1 MTVRWG
7 RCSNFKNCKDAKRRQ
22 HIPIPQGAA
31 FVCPEC
37 SQPLLDENDIAP
49 QEAPVA
55 PGKKPSATFMVGVT
69 VALLLVV
76 VGGFATWGRLHSAD
90 AAVAKNMP
98 NAILRLAG
106 SNTIGDSLGP
116 SLAEAFLKDQ
126 GATDVRILPGANPL
140 EKIVEG
146 VLPGDRKASSITIA
160 AHGSATAFTA
170 LAENSCDIGMA
181 SRKVKPDE
189 AAKLT
194 SLGIMSSVANEHIL
208 GLDGIAVIVNAAN
221 PADQLDKEKIMRIF
235 TGEITDWSQ
244 VGSLNG
250 AIKIYARNDNS
261 GTYDTFKS
269 LVLAGKPLAASA
281 QRIEDSK
288 ALSDAV
294 AADPYGIGFIAL
306 PYIQSAKP
314 IAVSDKGTLALL
326 PTRLTVGTEDYLLS
340 RRLYLYTPANPAN
353 KYTRQFLEFAISS
366 KTSFKIGYSYHYT
379 FSNNL
384 DGTTS
389 VGKGDKKNDAFSY
402 SYIQFSLDLFSKT
415 TEEKQ
420 LQFLDLGKSGI
431 YDFWDMDGDYVMDL
445 YDQCPW
451 TPTGEKVDSVGCP
464 LDDDKDGVPNYRD
477 KEKQTPPNAFY
488 VDVDGRE
495 VKEGKLLA
503 RLNNNK
509 SIEQAELYRHYP
521 NLLEG
526 TGLYRR
532 FYMQI
537 PPKFKPL
544 DLNNDEYISL
554 DELLKTIDSFLESK
568 SDLKVDDLYELVEFF
583 FIQ

>member
-1 MTVRWG
+1 
-7 RCSNFKNCKDAKRRQ
+7 
-22 HIPIPQGAA
+22 
-31 FVCPEC
+31 
-37 SQPLLDENDIAP
+37 LLDENDIAP

-294 AADPYGIGFIAL
+294 AADPNGIGFVGL
-306 PYIQSAKP
+306 PYIQSSKP
-314 IAVSDKGTLALL
+314 VAVSEKGTLALL

-340 RRLYLYTPANPAN
+340 RRLYLYTPANPGN
-353 KYTRQFLEFAISS
+353 RYTRQFVEFAISR
-366 KTSFKIGYSYHYT
+366 KGQ
-379 FSNNL
+379 
-384 DGTTS
+384 DV
-389 VGKGDKKNDAFSY
+389 VGAAGFVAQNVAQVAQTVSDRAPGDYKRLTMDANRL
-402 SYIQFSLDLFSKT
+402 SLDFRFQSGQT
-415 TEEKQ
+415 D
-420 LQFLDLGKSGI
+420 LDNKA
-431 YDFWDMDGDYVMDL
+431 
-445 YDQCPW
+445 
-451 TPTGEKVDSVGCP
+451 KVD
-464 LDDDKDGVPNYRD
+464 LDRVVSLIADLNIPQDKIMLFGFSDSIGSPTANEALSLNRAKAVEEQFAQRGMNPAIVRGYGSGMAVASDDTD
-477 KEKQTPPNAFY
+477 
-488 VDVDGRE
+488 
-495 VKEGKLLA
+495 EGKA
-503 RLNNNK
+503 RN
-509 SIEQAELYRHYP
+509 
-521 NLLEG
+521 
-526 TGLYRR
+526 RR
-532 FYMQI
+532 
-537 PPKFKPL
+537 
-544 DLNNDEYISL
+544 
-554 DELLKTIDSFLESK
+554 
-568 SDLKVDDLYELVEFF
+568 VE
-583 FIQ
+583 IWVKK